1 MKLLL
6 QEWVVRNL
14 QGSSWNPNL
23 DGNHHGIPQYQLEN
37 EKKRKREHKFHSKV
51 YICHNLR

>member
-37 EKKRKREHKFHSKV
+37 EKKRKREHKFPFKSLH
-51 YICHNLR
+51 LP